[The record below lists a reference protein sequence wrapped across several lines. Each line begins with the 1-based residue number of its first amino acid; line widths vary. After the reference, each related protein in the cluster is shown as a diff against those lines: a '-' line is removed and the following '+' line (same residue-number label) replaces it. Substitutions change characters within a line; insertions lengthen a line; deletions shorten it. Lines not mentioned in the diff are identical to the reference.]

1 MRQKSLT
8 AAHVHPF
15 PVRHA
20 GNEINSVFTQEG
32 QFTRD
37 ADGRI
42 VAPFSCFPPFRGESP
57 FVVARGRMVLT
68 EEAVRELESLPDG
81 IDAEAR
87 LVDAIKK
94 KLPVADGGQLI
105 IEPDDLRAGTPVV
118 RTSPMPT
125 WPVAAA
131 RKGN

>member
-32 QFTRD
+32 QFTRE

-42 VAPFSCFPPFRGESP
+42 AAPFSCFPPFRGESP
-57 FVVARGRMVLT
+57 FVVARGRVVLT
-68 EEAVRELESLPDG
+68 EEAARELESLAEG

-87 LVDAIKK
+87 LVDAIKR
-94 KLPVADGGQLI
+94 KLPAADDGQLI
-105 IEPDDLRAGTPVV
+105 IEPDDLRVGTQVK
-118 RTSPMPT
+118 TSPMPT
-125 WPVAAA
+125 RPVAAPRQDA
-131 RKGN
+131 

>member
-1 MRQKSLT
+1 MHQKSPT

-15 PVRHA
+15 PVKHPSS
-20 GNEINSVFTQEG
+20 EINSVFTQEG
-32 QFTRD
+32 QFIRE

-68 EEAVRELESLPDG
+68 EEAARELESLPAG

-87 LVDAIKK
+87 LVEAIKK
-94 KLPVADGGQLI
+94 KLPAADDGQLI
-105 IEPDDLRAGTPVV
+105 IEPDDLRAGTLVT
-118 RTSPMPT
+118 TSPMPP
-125 WPVAAA
+125 PVAAPRQDA
-131 RKGN
+131 

>member
-1 MRQKSLT
+1 MHQKGPA

-20 GNEINSVFTQEG
+20 GSEINSVFTQEG
-32 QFTRD
+32 QFTRE
-37 ADGRI
+37 ADGRM

-57 FVVARGRMVLT
+57 FVVARGRIVLT

-94 KLPVADGGQLI
+94 KMPAADDGRLI
-105 IEPDDLRAGTPVV
+105 IELDDLRVGTHVK
-118 RTSPMPT
+118 TSPMPT
-125 WPVAAA
+125 RPVAPRQDA
-131 RKGN
+131 

>member
-1 MRQKSLT
+1 MHQKSVT

-15 PVRHA
+15 PVRPA
-20 GNEINSVFTQEG
+20 GSEINSVFTQEG
-32 QFTRD
+32 QFTRE

-68 EEAVRELESLPDG
+68 EEAVRELESLPEG
-81 IDAEAR
+81 VDAEAR

-94 KLPVADGGQLI
+94 KLVAADDGQLII
-105 IEPDDLRAGTPVV
+105 IEPDDLRAGTQLK
-118 RTSPMPT
+118 TSPMPT
-125 WPVAAA
+125 RPVAAPRQDA
-131 RKGN
+131 

>member
-32 QFTRD
+32 QFTRE

-42 VAPFSCFPPFRGESP
+42 AAPFSCFPPFRGESP
-57 FVVARGRMVLT
+57 FVVARGQMVLT
-68 EEAVRELESLPDG
+68 EEAARELESLAEG

-87 LVDAIKK
+87 LVDAIKR
-94 KLPVADGGQLI
+94 KLPAADDGQLI
-105 IEPDDLRAGTPVV
+105 IEPDDLRVGTQVK
-118 RTSPMPT
+118 TSPMPAR
-125 WPVAAA
+125 PVAAPRQDA
-131 RKGN
+131 

>member
-1 MRQKSLT
+1 MHQKSPT

-15 PVRHA
+15 PARHA
-20 GNEINSVFTQEG
+20 SSEINSVFTQEG
-32 QFTRD
+32 QFTRE

-68 EEAVRELESLPDG
+68 EEAVRELENLPDG

-94 KLPVADGGQLI
+94 KMPAADDGQLI
-105 IEPDDLRAGTPVV
+105 IELDDLGAGTQVK
-118 RTSPMPT
+118 TSPMST
-125 WPVAAA
+125 RPVAAPRQDA
-131 RKGN
+131 

>member
-20 GNEINSVFTQEG
+20 GNEINSLFTQEG

-57 FVVARGRMVLT
+57 FVVARGRIVLT
-68 EEAVRELESLPDG
+68 EEAARELESLPEG

-94 KLPVADGGQLI
+94 KLPAADGGQLI
-105 IEPDDLRAGTPVV
+105 IIELDDLRAGTRV
-118 RTSPMPT
+118 RTNSMAT
-125 WPVAAA
+125 RPVAAPRQDA
-131 RKGN
+131 

>member
-1 MRQKSLT
+1 MHQKSQT

-20 GNEINSVFTQEG
+20 SSEINSVFTQEG
-32 QFTRD
+32 QFTRE
-37 ADGRI
+37 ADGRM

-68 EEAVRELESLPDG
+68 EDAVRELESLPDG

-94 KLPVADGGQLI
+94 KMPAADDGLLI
-105 IEPDDLRAGTPVV
+105 IEPDDLRAGTVK
-118 RTSPMPT
+118 TSPMPT
-125 WPVAAA
+125 RPVGAPRQDA
-131 RKGN
+131 